1 MGQRFLV
8 CLAAGVVTAGVSGA
22 MIAGAG
28 VAAADT
34 ASDSSGASSSES
46 AQSNGSKAD
55 SPRRGFGAKQRR
67 AARPDSSSSSGA
79 AASESAEPG
88 EIKGNSGTRR
98 FVKKQRPASR
108 PESAATDP
116 GTSTTEDKTGQAD
129 PKEADD
135 HDTTGE
141 VAPADKQARAVDRI
155 ATARSDIRARV
166 AAAIGVVDAAGP
178 QTPAAPAKAKL
189 EPAAVARDIVDGETT
204 RCRGD
209 QRRGDRD
216 AHTGAIRC
224 GRSRPRPPHRQL
236 PSVINLVGSAVF
248 NLFGAATRLVEG
260 PPVLPRAARSPSE
273 APRWRSATET
283 SCRPTGITPTQ
294 SNRRRG

>member
-1 MGQRFLV
+1 MGPRFLV

-98 FVKKQRPASR
+98 FVKRQRPASR
-108 PESAATDP
+108 PESAPTDP

-166 AAAIGVVDAAGP
+166 AAAIGGVDAAGP

-189 EPAAVARDIVDGETT
+189 EPAAVARDIGVDGFPQPESPPAVQALAISWINDWFEGRTDVGDDDLVPGSTIDITT
-204 RCRGD
+204 PKGTAR
-209 QRRGDRD
+209 
-216 AHTGAIRC
+216 AI
-224 GRSRPRPPHRQL
+224 
-236 PSVINLVGSAVF
+236 VIG
-248 NLFGAATRLVEG
+248 
-260 PPVLPRAARSPSE
+260 E
-273 APRWRSATET
+273 APAT
-283 SCRPTGITPTQ
+283 SLAGYWPDLVA
-294 SNRRRG
+294 